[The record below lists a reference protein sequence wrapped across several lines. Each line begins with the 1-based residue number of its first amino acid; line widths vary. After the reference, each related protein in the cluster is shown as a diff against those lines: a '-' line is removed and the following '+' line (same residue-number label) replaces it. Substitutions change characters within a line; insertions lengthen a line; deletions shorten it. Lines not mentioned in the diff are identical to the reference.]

1 MAYKRDRMLAST
13 MEGYCAPF
21 SRSAIRYC
29 MGEESE
35 NEGNNIIWGA
45 GEMLA
50 HEETE
55 AGGTHEKPNNHKK
68 ENDVLNSFK
77 KESSSNDSVSSE
89 YVPSDAETGGEEEE
103 VSDKRKKV
111 TFDVEHSFYKAK
123 ITKSAFGNVSEQT
136 NPQHQG
142 NCLLLLPCS
151 YPNCLNG
158 MEQYYAEAKDSPS
171 DCDSSMD
178 SAQDTQAHF
187 PKSFLFHVIGQQLT
201 ASPFI

>member
-35 NEGNNIIWGA
+35 KEGNNIIWGA

-55 AGGTHEKPNNHKK
+55 AGRTHEKPNNHKK

-77 KESSSNDSVSSE
+77 KESSSNDSVSS
-89 YVPSDAETGGEEEE
+89 
-103 VSDKRKKV
+103 
-111 TFDVEHSFYKAK
+111 
-123 ITKSAFGNVSEQT
+123 Q
-136 NPQHQG
+136 
-142 NCLLLLPCS
+142 
-151 YPNCLNG
+151 
-158 MEQYYAEAKDSPS
+158 
-171 DCDSSMD
+171 
-178 SAQDTQAHF
+178 
-187 PKSFLFHVIGQQLT
+187 
-201 ASPFI
+201 